1 MIKHLLNS
9 LIQLALQALQQLL
22 VVCIEWIWIGTISI
36 GNGLENF
43 ESLKKLFGQLRIL
56 IFKKRS
62 SPKDF
67 NSKTKFSISLL
78 VWFLALLL
86 TLQLI
91 EINQKSD
98 WSVCFVHTSLK
109 AAKKFRRF
117 KWGSVLMNPWFLR
130 RREPDYCWQVTLSIG
145 DPNCIK
151 SKVWKFDFLIFIDNL
166 NRDHFKMKI
175 QKGKRT
181 SKEIPKF
188 IWSEL
193 RLSLEQHFVP
203 KEEYS

>member
-130 RREPDYCWQVTLSIG
+130 RREPDYCWQVTLPIE
-145 DPNCIK
+145 DPNCNK
-151 SKVWKFDFLIFIDNL
+151 SKSLISWYSLTIWIETISKWKFKRENERQRKLQNL
-166 NRDHFKMKI
+166 YGQNWD
-175 QKGKRT
+175 
-181 SKEIPKF
+181 
-188 IWSEL
+188 
-193 RLSLEQHFVP
+193 
-203 KEEYS
+203 